1 MRATNLVLTAALVCL
16 TVTTSAFA
24 QGAAETD
31 ARSSEGKP
39 DKWYY
44 QTSYEKPT
52 PQAII
57 QQKAQVRAAA
67 RIHRIETNKAW
78 GISTARP
85 TALATPYT
93 GVYSAAWQMP
103 GGRPFGW
110 YSTQRPQFIIWR

>member
-1 MRATNLVLTAALVCL
+1 MRATNLILSAVVACLAFTA
-16 TVTTSAFA
+16 SAHA
-24 QGAAETD
+24 QGSAEASAQT
-31 ARSSEGKP
+31 SEGKA

-57 QQKAQVRAAA
+57 QRKAQVRAMA
-67 RIHRIETNKAW
+67 RIHRIETNKAY
-78 GISTARP
+78 GINNARP

-93 GVYSAAWQMP
+93 GVYSATWQMP

-110 YSTQRPQFIIWR
+110 YSSQRPQYIFWR